1 MSRQNHNQDNCD
13 TSYESDCGDRVSTH
27 NYSHEHLTDSFPD
40 IFADFESQNTTDG
53 SYRGTMA
60 KIKATELQYQEIF
73 EKKLTEA
80 NTNLK
85 RDRVRVRIKQTGL
98 SLQLRATLPLKP
110 DDCDRLQR
118 VLPHH
123 RSRKTKKQ
131 YDISLGIPANLEGL
145 KTAIEESYELG
156 KLIARHTFAWNEKYL
171 GVRER
176 CKQKSQ
182 TKTIGELLDQFEE
195 RYYQTRKRTPTSQN
209 TFSNYTSV
217 IKRNFPLKTLATK
230 DNFEEV
236 INTSSGNKKNELI
249 AVSSV
254 FIKTFQL
261 GFTLDVKRDR
271 VTPTERKIPDDQK
284 IINSFE
290 LFEKFALN
298 RKNTNISD
306 VTDTWEMWRWV
317 YGMLAT
323 FGLRPRELF
332 VKPDIDWWISSQNTD
347 NTWKVDKDTKTGYRE
362 VIPFV
367 PEWIELFDLK
377 NPQPLKIL
385 DRKISK
391 ITSVQSINWMRRDIS
406 RWFRKVGIQFQPY
419 DLRHACAIRSH
430 LQGIPIKAASDNLGH
445 TADEH
450 TKTYQRW
457 FGIENRKKAFGEV
470 IGQKSLIEL
479 QKNEIMALR
488 MENEKLRLE
497 VERLKFLETK
507 NPKDCEQIF
516 HQDLEK
522 DYTETFSIINS
533 YTS

>member
-1 MSRQNHNQDNCD
+1 MSGQNHNQDSNP
-13 TSYESDCGDRVSTH
+13 YRKSDCDRISTQEYINEYSH
-27 NYSHEHLTDSFPD
+27 NYSHEHSTDSFSD
-40 IFADFESQNTTDG
+40 IFADFEPQNTTDG

-60 KIKATELQYQEIF
+60 KIKATELKYQEIF
-73 EKKLTEA
+73 EQKLAEA

-85 RDRVRVRIKQTGL
+85 RDRIRVRIKQTGL

-110 DDCDRLQR
+110 DDFNTSLG
-118 VLPHH
+118 
-123 RSRKTKKQ
+123 KTKKQ

-156 KLIARHTFAWNEKYL
+156 KLIARHTFVWNDKYL
-171 GVRER
+171 GIRLREKNR
-176 CKQKSQ
+176 KKQQ
-182 TKTIGELLDQFEE
+182 IKTIGELLDKFEE
-195 RYYQTRKRTPTSQN
+195 NYYKTRQKTVTSQN
-209 TFSNYTSV
+209 TFANYISV
-217 IKRNFPLKTLATK
+217 IKRNFPLNTLATK
-230 DNFEEV
+230 DNFEKV
-236 INTSSGNKKNELI
+236 INPSQGNKKNELI

-271 VTPTERKIPDDQK
+271 VTPSYREIPDDQK

-298 RKNTNISD
+298 RKNTNICD
-306 VTDTWEMWRWV
+306 ETDTWEMWRWV

-323 FGLRPRELF
+323 YGLRPREIF
-332 VKPDIDWWISSQNTD
+332 VKPDINWWMSAQNKD
-347 NTWKVDKDTKTGYRE
+347 NTWKVHKDTKTGYRE

-470 IGQKSLIEL
+470 MGQKSLIEL
-479 QKNEIMALR
+479 QKNEIIALR

-497 VERLKFLETK
+497 VEKLRFRGEG
-507 NPKDCEQIF
+507 
-516 HQDLEK
+516 
-522 DYTETFSIINS
+522 
-533 YTS
+533 